1 MPDAPNSTMPMVPG
15 FMPTGMPMLAPRMPD
30 TRALE
35 MLITQLGTQTQLN
48 LDGTARFNEPLAARI
63 VAYREL
69 ALPGLQR
76 FLNFTDRVPSL
87 LEGLHV
93 AKKLAETGVNGVEK
107 LYPAVSRW
115 NGHPDPLIQ
124 IHLAHF
130 YRQINEPKTFGPM
143 LATLLNRA
151 LNQYPLQ
158 GAPAYNVN
166 EEVGE
171 TLLQQIARRTAQE
184 IFQRGYPTPKTLDGP
199 SALPWPPTG
208 PGR

>member
-1 MPDAPNSTMPMVPG
+1 MPVTSG
-15 FMPTGMPMLAPRMPD
+15 LMPTGLPVPAPGMPD
-30 TRALE
+30 IRTLE
-35 MLITQLGTQTQLN
+35 MLITQLGAQTQLN
-48 LDGTARFNEPLAARI
+48 LDGTARFNESLAARI
-63 VAYREL
+63 VAYRDL

-76 FLNFTDRVPSL
+76 FLTFTDRVPSL

-93 AKKLAETGVNGVEK
+93 AKKLAEAGVNGVEK

-143 LATLLNRA
+143 LSTLLNRA

-184 IFQRGYPTPKTLDGP
+184 IFQRGYPIPKPVYGS
-199 SALPWPPTG
+199 SAMPLPPAG